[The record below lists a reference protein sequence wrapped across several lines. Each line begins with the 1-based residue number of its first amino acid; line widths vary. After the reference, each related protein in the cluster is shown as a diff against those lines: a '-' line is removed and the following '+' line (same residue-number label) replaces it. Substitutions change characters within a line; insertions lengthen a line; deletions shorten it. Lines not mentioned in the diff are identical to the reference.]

1 MSYQVLARKWRPKN
15 FDQLVGQELTAR
27 ALINALDSQRLHH
40 AFLFTG
46 TRGVGKT
53 TIARIFSKSL
63 NCEQGLSSKPC
74 GTCSS
79 CVEIDEGRFVD
90 LMEID
95 AASKTGIDDMRE
107 LIDNVQYKP
116 TRGRYK
122 VYLIDEVHM
131 LSTHSFNAL
140 LKTLEEP
147 PSHVIFL
154 LATTDPQKLPITV
167 LSRCLQF
174 HLRRMELE
182 SIVSHLSMILEQEKI
197 GFQRESLEAIAKGAD
212 GSMRDALSLLDQ
224 AIVFSGEELNLAS
237 VLEMLGSIEQHFVY
251 DLLDKMIAGDAQG
264 LIDVIQNM
272 AQFSPDYIEV
282 MNDWLSMLHQIAVAK
297 AIGYT
302 NDIQIKQ
309 AIDKIS
315 AVDLQLF
322 YQLSLQAK
330 KDLPF
335 APNLRQGFEM
345 AMLRVLSF
353 KPNFYNAPSTDS
365 KKKSNS
371 PLNSKNELN
380 NPAESPTQPVNSNHS
395 KLQVVATETVRSG
408 QGEPYLQQNTS
419 NNINQLPQ
427 TGQTL
432 GAARSPT
439 VEAAN
444 PASQTN
450 SVSQADQTSATV
462 QTLPVIN
469 QALAEVIEMPLS
481 PVAGRT
487 SSQQKQVSEPNQ
499 TQALVDK
506 IPLLKINI
514 QNWPQA
520 IKQFSLLG
528 TGLQVLRNSLPEV
541 EQGRLTIRYA
551 ETMSHLLTHNL
562 KQKIEQTIYTHFSS
576 ETFTLVF
583 KASSDLQSTPKEQQL
598 IETQASIE
606 QIQQQMLDNQC
617 IQFILSETGAKIT
630 QDNIS
635 LKPKHQD

>member
-63 NCEQGLSSKPC
+63 NCEQGLSSNPC
-74 GTCSS
+74 GSCSS
-79 CVEIDEGRFVD
+79 CIEIDEGRFVD

-147 PSHVIFL
+147 PPHVIFL

-174 HLRRMELE
+174 HLRRMEPQ
-182 SIVSHLSMILEQEKI
+182 SIVNHLSMILEQENI
-197 GFQRESLEAIAKGAD
+197 SFQIESLEAIAKAAD

-224 AIVFSGEELNLAS
+224 AIVFSGEALSLDN
-237 VLEMLGSIEQHFVY
+237 VLQMLGSIEQHFVY
-251 DLLDKMIAGDAQG
+251 DLLDKMVATDAQG
-264 LIDVIQNM
+264 LIDVIQQM
-272 AQFSPDYIEV
+272 AQFSPDYLEV

-297 AIGYT
+297 ATGNT

-309 AIDKIS
+309 ALDKIS

-322 YQLSLQAK
+322 YQLSLEAK

-345 AMLRVLSF
+345 AMLRVVSF
-353 KPNFYNAPSTDS
+353 KPNFYQEPSPDS
-365 KKKSNS
+365 KKKSNHCLDNEQLANAEVVS
-371 PLNSKNELN
+371 PSKPKTNTTTHLASAIQSVPVESSRQANS
-380 NPAESPTQPVNSNHS
+380 
-395 KLQVVATETVRSG
+395 AT
-408 QGEPYLQQNTS
+408 
-419 NNINQLPQ
+419 NINQAQQSEP
-427 TGQTL
+427 
-432 GAARSPT
+432 AVVPT
-439 VEAAN
+439 AQLN
-444 PASQTN
+444 
-450 SVSQADQTSATV
+450 SATRRL
-462 QTLPVIN
+462 TASN
-469 QALAEVIEMPLS
+469 QGLAEVIEMPIS
-481 PVAGRT
+481 PSAKRKSELNQPTVNHPIENT
-487 SSQQKQVSEPNQ
+487 VSEPAQ
-499 TQALVDK
+499 QQSLVDP
-506 IPLLKINI
+506 IELYQINI
-514 QNWPQA
+514 QNWPQV
-520 IKQFSLLG
+520 IKQISLQG
-528 TGLQVLRNSLPEV
+528 TGLQVLRNSLPEI
-541 EQGRLTIRYA
+541 EQGQLVIRYA

-562 KQKIEQTIYTHFSS
+562 RQKIEQAVYSHFSA
-576 ETFTLVF
+576 ERFTIIF
-583 KASSDLQSTPKEQQL
+583 KTSSDLQSTPKEQQL
-598 IETQASIE
+598 IKNQATIDKIH
-606 QIQQQMLDNQC
+606 QRLLDNPC
-617 IQFILSETGAKIT
+617 IQFILGETGAKIT

-635 LKPKHQD
+635 LKPKQQN